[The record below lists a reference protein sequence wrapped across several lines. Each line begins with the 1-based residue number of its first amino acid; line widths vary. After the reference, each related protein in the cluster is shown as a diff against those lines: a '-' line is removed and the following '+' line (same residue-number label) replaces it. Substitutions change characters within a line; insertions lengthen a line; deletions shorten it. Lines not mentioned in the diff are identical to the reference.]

1 MQVDSAKAGLEIFA
15 PHAVQDAIT
24 PTRTYSPIF
33 MIAAVYLQV
42 VSVQGQCAGAQ
53 HSRYFLNSSLLCLL
67 LFVLLG
73 MLDRKF
79 SLEALSPGRLVSPK
93 WPP

>member
-1 MQVDSAKAGLEIFA
+1 MCDEIFA

-53 HSRYFLNSSLLCLL
+53 HSRYFLNTLPTHPI
-67 LFVLLG
+67 VEG
-73 MLDRKF
+73 KRVE
-79 SLEALSPGRLVSPK
+79 EAH
-93 WPP
+93 